1 MLCVYPFLY
10 VSKLIYLNIY
20 YIVSSLN
27 PRELLFSRAVIF
39 TVEEINKNPA
49 LLNGVTL
56 GYRIY
61 NGCEGDSPMRA
72 AIEAVTSGES
82 CSKRVQALIGH
93 SSSGVSKDVNRIVGP
108 LDIPLVRH
116 LDHYDLF

>member
-1 MLCVYPFLY
+1 MLF
-10 VSKLIYLNIY
+10 NINC
-20 YIVSSLN
+20 IFPSLN
-27 PRELLFSRAVIF
+27 PRELLFARAAIF
-39 TVEEINKNPA
+39 TVEEINKNPT

-61 NGCEGDSPMRA
+61 NGCGGDGPIRA
-72 AIEAVTSGES
+72 AIEAATSGEK

-93 SSSGVSKDVNRIVGP
+93 SSSGVSKNINLLVGV

-116 LDHYDLF
+116 

>member
-1 MLCVYPFLY
+1 MYPIVY
-10 VSKLIYLNIY
+10 VSKLFYLNIY
-20 YIVSSLN
+20 YIISRLN
-27 PRELLFSRAVIF
+27 PRELLFSRAAIF
-39 TVEEINKNPA
+39 TVEEINKNPT

-82 CSKRVQALIGH
+82 CSKRVKALIGH
-93 SSSGVSKDVNRIVGP
+93 SSSGVSKDVNLIVGP
-108 LDIPLVRH
+108 LDIPLVRKYF
-116 LDHYDLF
+116 LKN